1 MILLFIFHLLVL
13 LLKMPFGIPRGN
25 NIFYTM
31 EMCQQQEKTESGSNE
46 WMPTLFG
53 CSLKLNAAKEKLRMM
68 PDLGLILR
76 HLRAPWWEVA

>member
-1 MILLFIFHLLVL
+1 
-13 LLKMPFGIPRGN
+13 
-25 NIFYTM
+25 M

-76 HLRAPWWEVA
+76 HLRAPWWEAA